1 MCEYN
6 VYNIYIVNI
15 ELFFEIL
22 ILEYGIME
30 I

>member
-6 VYNIYIVNI
+6 LYNIYIVNI